1 LLEFVSC
8 ILKCRQCFLHKEF
21 ISVAMRKR
29 DLSVRKSGVT
39 CDPHWLVHVNGLT
52 LLYIREK
59 TAIHFTVLKM
69 LGATIQNLVTPVARD
84 PGILHPLI

>member
-1 LLEFVSC
+1 
-8 ILKCRQCFLHKEF
+8 
-21 ISVAMRKR
+21 MRKR

-39 CDPHWLVHVNGLT
+39 HGPHWLVHVNGLT

-69 LGATIQNLVTPVARD
+69 LGATHTKSSYPCGQGPRNFAPPDLVCMYLKVFICVCVCFTLAF
-84 PGILHPLI
+84 LAHN